1 MHSACVEC
9 RYLGEVIENLWSDK
23 PFSQQWEQKRT
34 SEEGCLANVYHLR
47 RSQLSGLSCKLDQ

>member
-23 PFSQQWEQKRT
+23 PF
-34 SEEGCLANVYHLR
+34 YF
-47 RSQLSGLSCKLDQ
+47 LSTMGAEKNL